1 MAWSLGRSI
10 RFELGG
16 HFGRMERLDKTRWI
30 AGRWIVLRRKSLI
43 LELIWVYLA
52 ITLEMIP
59 GPAAL
64 PQYSTV
70 QKTNRTKWCETR

>member
-1 MAWSLGRSI
+1 MAWSLGRLI

-52 ITLEMIP
+52 IALEMIP